1 MATDPFEKWMDKVN
15 FALEDEV
22 GIGISDLADW
32 GYRDAFDDEMPPEE
46 AAAEVLK
53 ANGWVGE
60 EQ

>member
-1 MATDPFEKWMDKVN
+1 MSTFSVWMGKVDS
-15 FALEDEV
+15 ALQNEV

-46 AAAEVLK
+46 AAAEVLA

-60 EQ
+60 ER